1 MDSQSIVTVL
11 TLIIL
16 ILLSAF
22 FSSAET
28 AFSALNRIRVKNTAG
43 RRAKLVLKLYDDY
56 DKLISTVAVGN
67 NVVSIAATTVATVFF
82 IKHFGD
88 RGVMLGAAVM
98 TVAILV
104 FAEITPKCLSKD
116 KPEKVALF
124 FAPLLNFFIIILT
137 PVNAV
142 FSGWKTLLKKAFH
155 IKTDDR
161 IITEQ
166 ELLNIIEEAQS
177 DGAIEEDD
185 TRLIHNALEFN
196 DLCADEI
203 LTPRMGIVGM
213 PKDIAVEDAAKIFL
227 DSGYSRIPVYDGT
240 VDNIVGIVHIR
251 DFLQCMVKD
260 KATLDSIVT
269 PAVYV
274 APSTK
279 ISELF
284 KMLQRNKIHMVV
296 IGDEYG
302 GTEGIVTI
310 EDILE
315 ELVGEIWDE
324 SDEIIEEFVS
334 LEDGSFKVLCSAE
347 FDKMLEFF
355 GFPEDEEVEASTVG
369 GFIMDTLEKIPEEG
383 DTFEYITEYKT
394 LRITVSKALK
404 RKALECTVTVV

>member
-1 MDSQSIVTVL
+1 M
-11 TLIIL
+11 
-16 ILLSAF
+16 
-22 FSSAET
+22 
-28 AFSALNRIRVKNTAG
+28 
-43 RRAKLVLKLYDDY
+43 
-56 DKLISTVAVGN
+56 
-67 NVVSIAATTVATVFF
+67 
-82 IKHFGD
+82 
-88 RGVMLGAAVM
+88 
-98 TVAILV
+98 
-104 FAEITPKCLSKD
+104 
-116 KPEKVALF
+116 
-124 FAPLLNFFIIILT
+124 
-137 PVNAV
+137 
-142 FSGWKTLLKKAFH
+142 
-155 IKTDDR
+155 
-161 IITEQ
+161 
-166 ELLNIIEEAQS
+166 NIIEEAQS